1 MDQVD
6 MIQDEEQS
14 PLYIKR
20 ELDIDIPYRVVYPTY
35 LDLQQKETPKTAV
48 RQIEHPEIEEV
59 QVQTETTPKTQID
72 VSSPRVAFLTHSQ
85 IMGMHHEEDEVP
97 FNRSS
102 LNNPLSEIP
111 EELTP
116 SNIHNVSHL
125 ILFKK
130 SKVSNPEIILDN
142 MSIVNSQQLKISK
155 KSSETNAVSIHNI
168 DGSKL
173 IEELKEH
180 ISILESKVQELE
192 KENFILKKKSSQE
205 KVKYIE
211 LQMETEYKLTSLNE
225 QFQDLELNYKNQ
237 IATLKNDLNTAKQQI
252 HIIKQQIPHDDN
264 QGQQLSKSQIQFS
277 YNHQSQQ
284 QSYQQQFKYPIL
296 SQSFNEQQNKN
307 QTDVCLS
314 QVQYEIVHS
323 KLIKIIKKID
333 QQIDLNQKNLCD
345 LLQILESKVK
355 LMVNIEEEEKID
367 EHQTLIS
374 TLKTELGEIKQIRG
388 QLNRI
393 FHDHDQFIHKR
404 NNESANDQKI
414 NELTLQIKGIM
425 QEKQELIELTQK
437 QQEQIKQQNQKII
450 ELQSKLN
457 NSSQTD
463 TQRMQSQFIRS
474 LQINST
480 SSIKNIKET
489 LKQKQEGTKKQLK
502 SQNSPQSRSENV
514 SPSLKF
520 LNSPKNSNNVSTY
533 QKQWL
538 DDKKQ
543 HFYNR
548 TSDFSAENNS
558 THQATTQNF
567 NNSVHSSSEIIQKLV
582 DQFKGNSIF
591 AQKISSYSKRI

>member
-20 ELDIDIPYRVVYPTY
+20 ELDIDIPYRVVYPTD

-48 RQIEHPEIEEV
+48 RQIEHPDFEDV

-85 IMGMHHEEDEVP
+85 IMGMHHDEDEVP

-116 SNIHNVSHL
+116 SNIHN
-125 ILFKK
+125 

-155 KSSETNAVSIHNI
+155 KSSETNVMSINNI

-192 KENFILKKKSSQE
+192 KENCILKKKSSQE

-225 QFQDLELNYKNQ
+225 QFQDQELNYKHQ
-237 IATLKNDLNTAKQQI
+237 IATLQNDLNTAKQQI

-264 QGQQLSKSQIQFS
+264 KGQQLQKSQS
-277 YNHQSQQ
+277 NH
-284 QSYQQQFKYPIL
+284 QSYQQYLKQPIL

-307 QTDVCLS
+307 QKDLCLT

-333 QQIDLNQKNLCD
+333 QQIDLNQKDLCD

-367 EHQTLIS
+367 EHQSLIS

-404 NNESANDQKI
+404 NNESTNDSKI
-414 NELTLQIKGIM
+414 NELTLQIKNIM
-425 QEKQELIELTQK
+425 QEKQDLIELSQK
-437 QQEQIKQQNQKII
+437 QQEQINQQNQKII

-457 NSSQTD
+457 NSTQTD

-533 QKQWL
+533 QKQWF

-543 HFYNR
+543 QFYNR

-582 DQFKGNSIF
+582 DQFKGNSVF
-591 AQKISSYSKRI
+591 AQKISSYSKKRI